1 MIKWSIH
8 QEDKSTRNV
17 QTLDDAA
24 ANYMKQKIIEL
35 KEEAD
40 KSTIIFKELNTALS
54 IIIEQLEYPQGYR
67 RIQEHYQPTESNP
80 HL

>member
-8 QEDKSTRNV
+8 QEDKSTLNV
-17 QTLDDAA
+17 HALDNAA

-35 KEEAD
+35 KEAD
-40 KSTIIFKELNTALS
+40 KSTILFKELNTALS
-54 IIIEQLEYPQGYR
+54 IIIEQLEYLQGYR
-67 RIQEHYQPTESNP
+67 RIQEHHQPTESNP

>member
-1 MIKWSIH
+1 MINPPRRQIH
-8 QEDKSTRNV
+8 TKC
-17 QTLDDAA
+17 
-24 ANYMKQKIIEL
+24 ANTGQCSCKLHEEKIIEL

-40 KSTIIFKELNTALS
+40 KPTIIFKELNTALS

-67 RIQEHYQPTESNP
+67 RIQEHHQPAESNP